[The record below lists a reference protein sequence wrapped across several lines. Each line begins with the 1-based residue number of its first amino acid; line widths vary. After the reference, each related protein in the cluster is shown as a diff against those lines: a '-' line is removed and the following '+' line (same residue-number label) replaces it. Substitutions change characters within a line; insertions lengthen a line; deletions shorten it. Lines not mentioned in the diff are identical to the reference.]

1 MANHPNENMAAMKAA
16 IHQTQDLIDSI
27 YAHAIGIVRLVGLE
41 VPDVPRLCIS
51 AACRTVE
58 LLIEKHS
65 RRLQHDPDYPPEQ
78 QALMRDSII
87 LAAADLQACLAEAT
101 TAAAKL
107 AEFAGKFGQPEK
119 GSVQ

>member
-1 MANHPNENMAAMKAA
+1 MANHPTENMEAMRAA
-16 IHQTQDLIDSI
+16 IHRTQDLIDSI
-27 YAHAIGIVRLVGLE
+27 YAHSIGIVRLVGLE

-65 RRLQHDPDYPPEQ
+65 RRLQHDPEYSAQEQ
-78 QALMRDSII
+78 TIMRDLIVT
-87 LAAADLQACLAEAT
+87 AAADLQACLAEAT
-101 TAAAKL
+101 TEAAKL
-107 AEFAGKFGQPEK
+107 ATFAGKFGQTDP